1 MESLFKHQVNGIKHQ
16 INWKVDTSSRGIQN
30 PSANRQ
36 VIFLKQPASVARIL
50 CAKKQPSHRLL
61 HADWLMLYN
70 TSNQS
75 GANSV
80 MDAPWH
86 MKSFESCIPQEL
98 FGG

>member
-1 MESLFKHQVNGIKHQ
+1 VPRS
-16 INWKVDTSSRGIQN
+16 
-30 PSANRQ
+30 NRHT
-36 VIFLKQPASVARIL
+36 VS
-50 CAKKQPSHRLL
+50 